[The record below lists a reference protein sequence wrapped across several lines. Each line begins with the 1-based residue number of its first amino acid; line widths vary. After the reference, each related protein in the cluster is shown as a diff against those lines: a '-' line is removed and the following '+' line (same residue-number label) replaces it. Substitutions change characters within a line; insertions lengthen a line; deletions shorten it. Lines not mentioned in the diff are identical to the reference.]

1 MTGPRITATSPA
13 SKTATRKDIM
23 RLAAWIAFVAAYA
36 LVVAVL
42 ASPRGAMAGSSSGVQ
57 TAPATTITA
66 QAAALRTDGNLPR
79 TLALAGFAAG
89 SANGHQH

>member
-13 SKTATRKDIM
+13 NGTTTRKDIM

-57 TAPATTITA
+57 TAPATVTA
-66 QAAALRTDGNLPR
+66 QAAAPRTDGNLPR

>member
-1 MTGPRITATSPA
+1 MTGRRITAASPA
-13 SKTATRKDIM
+13 SNTTTRKDIM

-57 TAPATTITA
+57 TAPASVPA
-66 QAAALRTDGNLPR
+66 QAAATRTDGNLPR

-89 SANGHQH
+89 SAHGPRY